1 MTDPEFTPWG
11 PSTLIPDR
19 LGLRPL
25 RQAGGCSM
33 KFRQTTLALGT
44 GVALVSCGFADLLD
58 SGKIGDVVIAYSGP
72 VVVSVGDT
80 VPISVTVT
88 AGGTPLTGALLWI
101 TSSDTSIASLS
112 ARSDTLFARSKG
124 FDTLTIRVV
133 ASIFTDSF
141 PTLVQPI
148 RVQP

>member
-1 MTDPEFTPWG
+1 
-11 PSTLIPDR
+11 
-19 LGLRPL
+19 
-25 RQAGGCSM
+25 
-33 KFRQTTLALGT
+33 
-44 GVALVSCGFADLLD
+44 VSCGFADLFD

-72 VVVSVGDT
+72 TVVSEGDT

-88 AGGTPLTGALLWI
+88 VGGTPLANSLLWV
-101 TSSDTSIASLS
+101 TSSDTSIIALS
-112 ARSDTLFARSKG
+112 SRSDTLFARNKG

-141 PTLVQPI
+141 PTLLQPI